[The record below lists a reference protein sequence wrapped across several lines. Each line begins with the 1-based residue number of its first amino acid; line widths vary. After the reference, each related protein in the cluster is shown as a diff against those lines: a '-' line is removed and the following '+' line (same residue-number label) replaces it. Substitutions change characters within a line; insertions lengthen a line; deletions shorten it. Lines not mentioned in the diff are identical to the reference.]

1 MAPKAGSAAAQ
12 AEKQSIE
19 CGLAA
24 EADTARVSFGDHVW
38 SHRPS

>member
-12 AEKQSIE
+12 AEKQGLE
-19 CGLAA
+19 CGLAT
-24 EADTARVSFGDHVW
+24 EADTVTVSFGDHIW